1 MSAKRKLSGIARA
14 ASIKLLLAEGS
25 NPPRADAPNVGKRAR
40 SLLLRTV
47 LPLAL
52 LLAFAVSLAACGNNE
67 PSDGLSGQLA
77 AIWSRYPE
85 LKDRPYETAE
95 VKRVVDGD
103 TFETTAGDK
112 VRLIGMNTPETVKP
126 NSPVEAYGK
135 EASAYT
141 KKRLTGRTVLMFA
154 DVGDKDKYGRKL
166 RYVFIEGEAEMF
178 NMTLVRDGYANTMT
192 IPPNVMFAKAFV
204 EAERE
209 ARSKG
214 AGLWAN
220 PSDGGSASAGSGGKA
235 GASGNDGASGKDGS
249 SGKNG
254 SGGKDSGGSAA
265 AASCSDPKIKGNIN
279 SKREKIYH
287 VPGGRSYAQTK
298 AEVMFCTEEEAV
310 QAGFRKAE

>member
-1 MSAKRKLSGIARA
+1 M
-14 ASIKLLLAEGS
+14 
-25 NPPRADAPNVGKRAR
+25 
-40 SLLLRTV
+40 
-47 LPLAL
+47 PLAL
-52 LLAFAVSLAACGNNE
+52 LLAFVVSLAACGNAE
-67 PSDGLSGQLA
+67 STDGLNSQLA

-103 TFETTAGDK
+103 TFETAVGDK

-178 NMTLVRDGYANTMT
+178 NMTLVREGYAGTMT
-192 IPPNVMFAKAFV
+192 VPPNVMFAKAFV

-209 ARSKG
+209 ARNRG
-214 AGLWAN
+214 AGLWAD
-220 PSDGGSASAGSGGKA
+220 PSNGGSAGAGPGGKA
-235 GASGNDGASGKDGS
+235 GASGNDGASGKSGS

-254 SGGKDSGGSAA
+254 AGNNDGSNGSNSSGGNGSGGSAA
-265 AASCSDPKIKGNIN
+265 TASCSDPKIKGNMN

-310 QAGFRKAE
+310 QAGFRKAEQ